1 MSNLSSINESN
12 LKLLCA
18 ITHLTEYKELSIIAN
33 HINDHFMMICNN
45 SDLNYLFYIYNK
57 IVKNNSMRSFEVSRS
72 NEIMTCFI
80 KHHLLRQ
87 TLRWNCV
94 ANAFAL
100 LKTLEDFTNLE
111 EDFEQLK
118 QQYDR
123 KLALTLQDRGSFLP
137 LLYYSQL
144 VIFSRLMPSEDNLIA
159 MTDFLKLCS
168 TVAHRSSP
176 EFNPKIW
183 IGCLL
188 LYTNICI
195 VKTSLVEACLDFL
208 HNGLNSSVTAVKLAS
223 INMTFDLCN
232 MVTHNFEDI
241 INYMFKQLVYGD
253 AVFKKTC
260 LLKIDRLIR
269 DDYLKLDLKQFL
281 IFVSILGD
289 CNISLRDYGKQLLS
303 ESFFTSNTLV
313 IARYFVPFIVHI
325 NGYRKHSSYI
335 ISSNGYELV
344 QLVSKNVL
352 NRRKIYNL
360 LFNSLPMK
368 SRFSIIHIL
377 TIHVLGI

>member
-1 MSNLSSINESN
+1 MNNLSSINESN

-118 QQYDR
+118 QVLIWFQFFIFFIHSKLLQQYDR

-168 TVAHRSSP
+168 TVAHRSK
-176 EFNPKIW
+176 FFKIW
-183 IGCLL
+183 
-188 LYTNICI
+188 NNKKI
-195 VKTSLVEACLDFL
+195 VLANLKVLQ
-208 HNGLNSSVTAVKLAS
+208 NSIRKFGS
-223 INMTFDLCN
+223 D
-232 MVTHNFEDI
+232 
-241 INYMFKQLVYGD
+241 VYS
-253 AVFKKTC
+253 F
-260 LLKIDRLIR
+260 IR
-269 DDYLKLDLKQFL
+269 
-281 IFVSILGD
+281 IFVSL
-289 CNISLRDYGKQLLS
+289 KQ
-303 ESFFTSNTLV
+303 V
-313 IARYFVPFIVHI
+313 
-325 NGYRKHSSYI
+325 
-335 ISSNGYELV
+335 
-344 QLVSKNVL
+344 
-352 NRRKIYNL
+352 
-360 LFNSLPMK
+360 
-368 SRFSIIHIL
+368 
-377 TIHVLGI
+377 